1 MTLPS
6 SVRTALAAW
15 LASVLAAMT
24 VFPLVQ
30 GLGWFV
36 DVALLAALT
45 AGAGLAVRRLT
56 TSGVVVVAVQLVVW
70 VVAVTM
76 IFLNRTA
83 VLGVLPGPEAVASA
97 QELLQQG
104 LRVMQRSAAPVPA
117 TAGVVF
123 VTAAGLSLVALAV
136 DVLAV
141 TVRRPAVAGLPL
153 LAVYCVP
160 AAVLRDGL
168 SWPLFL
174 VAGAGFLLLVAV
186 DSVDRVQA
194 WGRVL
199 SGASSSSRSGLGMV
213 FAGARR
219 LAGVSLAVA
228 LLLPLVVPGLGDRAL
243 TSGSGTGRGPGN
255 GTVTVLNPLLNLRA
269 DLADRSSA
277 PLLTYETS
285 MEAPQPLRVVVVDE
299 FRGDLWQP
307 SAGEVP
313 RDNKVQSGAPSP
325 QGLDDS
331 VPRAAE
337 TTTIQVGSLAQNY
350 LPLPFPWRRVDV
362 DGDWIFDGDSLV
374 ALGEGATTQG
384 LRYRV
389 DHYTVE
395 ATPQQLNAA
404 PAPDPA
410 VVAAYTQVP
419 DDLSG
424 EIKRLA
430 SEYTAGATTA
440 YEKMIR
446 LRNELRSFTYS
457 ENAPGNGTND
467 SGSASVYRFLQ
478 EKRGYCVHFASAMAV
493 MARTLGVPSRVAVG
507 FLPGTKGT
515 DGRTWTVSL
524 RDAHAWPEL
533 YFQGFGW
540 VRFEPTPPDRTSTAP
555 DLVTPAD
562 EGTDPSVSP
571 SASEANPSAS
581 SSANVRAPEE
591 VAAEAAA
598 AAAAAQTS
606 TGERLVGIL
615 RSPVTLALLLLLAVL
630 AVPGTVL
637 ALARRRRWRRATT
650 RTERAEA
657 ALDELGERLSDV
669 GLPLSAATT
678 PRGLRQWL
686 VGAEYVPPD
695 QAQALD
701 RVVQEVE
708 DARYAPPGGEG
719 PGAQQLRADVKAVAH
734 LVAEQVPPARR
745 RLVRLLPPSGVALVT
760 GAARRADVLVE
771 GAGERAAGQ
780 VGREVRK
787 LVGQGRR

>member
-1 MTLPS
+1 
-6 SVRTALAAW
+6 VRTALAAW
-15 LASVLAAMT
+15 LAAVLAAMT

-36 DVALLAALT
+36 DVVLLAALT
-45 AGAGLAVRRLT
+45 GGAGLAVRRLT
-56 TSGVVVVAVQLVVW
+56 TSGPVVVAVQLVVW
-70 VVAVTM
+70 IVAVCM

-83 VLGVLPGPEAVASA
+83 VLGVLPGPEAVTSA

-104 LRVMQRSAAPVPA
+104 LRVMRRSAAPVPA

-174 VAGAGFLLLVAV
+174 VAGAGFLVLVAV

-199 SGASSSSRSGLGMV
+199 SGAGSASRSGLGMV

-228 LLLPLVVPGLGDRAL
+228 VLLPLVVPGLGDRVL
-243 TSGSGTGRGPGN
+243 GSGSGTGRGPGN

-269 DLADRSSA
+269 DLADRSNA
-277 PLLTYETS
+277 PLLTYTTTLQ
-285 MEAPQPLRVVVVDE
+285 APQPLRVVVDDE

-313 RDNKVQSGAPSP
+313 RENKVQSGAPLP
-325 QGLDDS
+325 QGLSES
-331 VPRAAE
+331 VQRTAQ
-337 TTTIQVGSLAQNY
+337 TTTIQVGTLAQNY
-350 LPLPFPWRRVDV
+350 LPLPFPWSKVDV
-362 DGDWIFDGDSLV
+362 DGDWIFDGQSLV
-374 ALGEGATTQG
+374 AVGEGTTTQG
-384 LRYRV
+384 LQYTV

-395 ATPQQLNAA
+395 ADPSALRSA
-404 PAPDPA
+404 PEPDPA
-410 VVAAYTQVP
+410 VFARYTQLP
-419 DDLSG
+419 ENFPG
-424 EIKRLA
+424 EIKRQAALN
-430 SEYTAGATTA
+430 AGVGTK
-440 YEKMIR
+440 YEQMIR
-446 LRNELRSFTYS
+446 LRNWLRTFTYS
-457 ENAPGNGTND
+457 EQAPGNGTND
-467 SGSASVYRFLQ
+467 SGTSSLLQFLEQ
-478 EKRGYCVHFASAMAV
+478 KSGYCVHFASALAV
-493 MARTLGVPSRVAVG
+493 MARALEVPSRVVVG
-507 FLPGTKGT
+507 FLPGTKGP

-540 VRFEPTPPDRTSTAP
+540 VRFEPTPPARTSNAP
-555 DLVTPAD
+555 DQVPPGD
-562 EGTDPSVSP
+562 EGLSDPSASP
-571 SASEANPSAS
+571 SVSEANPSPS
-581 SSANVRAPEE
+581 SSANIRAPGED
-591 VAAEAAA
+591 EAAVD
-598 AAAAAQTS
+598 AAAAQAGPAS
-606 TGERLVGIL
+606 IGERLVGVL
-615 RSPVTLALLLLLAVL
+615 RSPFTLVVLVALAVL

-637 ALARRRRWRRATT
+637 TLARRRRWRRATS
-650 RTERAEA
+650 RNRRAEA
-657 ALDELGERLSDV
+657 ALDELGERLSDF

-695 QAQALD
+695 RAEPLD
-701 RVVQEVE
+701 RIVRELE
-708 DARYAPPGGEG
+708 GARYAPPGGEG
-719 PGAQQLRADVKAVAH
+719 PGAQQLRDDVRSVAH
-734 LVAEQVPPARR
+734 LVGEQVPASRR
-745 RLVRLLPPSGVALVT
+745 RLVRLLPPSGIALVT
-760 GAARRADVLVE
+760 GAARRADLMVE